1 MAPEQTIGVEVVYAR
16 LEKQIVI
23 SLSVPAGSTVRE
35 AVDLAALQTGLA
47 ELQQAAVGI
56 YGRLVTGDD
65 LLRDGD
71 RVEIYRPLLADAK
84 QARRRRAARGL
95 K

>member
-16 LEKQIVI
+16 PEKQIVI
-23 SLSVPAGSTVRE
+23 ALSMPAGSTVRE
-35 AVDLAALQTGLA
+35 AVDRAALQTSLA
-47 ELQQAAVGI
+47 ELQQASVGI
-56 YGRLVTGDD
+56 YGRLVTGDV

-84 QARRRRAARGL
+84 QARHRRAARGL